1 MKLFEISKKILSKKL
16 QKNNFKIPLNIYQTW
31 ESNKVPKGMYDAI
44 NTWIKLNPEY
54 TYNLYDSQDR
64 LKYIINFNC
73 DNFSFN
79 NKELLYCYNNM
90 VQKAAKADIWRYL
103 ILYDKGGIYTDIDTE
118 CLIPLKE
125 YIKENDEFLNGL
137 NNRGQIYQ
145 TFIFTKQKHPFLK
158 ELIELVVYNIINKS
172 FINEWEDLKSL
183 TGPTTINYAIKK
195 YLDLLTPLEKD
206 RKADINNQFKFE
218 YNIDII
224 KKHKVKFI
232 PKFTEKYINFQYKN
246 YKEETLKLNL
256 PHWQGNN
263 KNQIFLN

>member
-1 MKLFEISKKILSKKL
+1 
-16 QKNNFKIPLNIYQTW
+16 
-31 ESNKVPKGMYDAI
+31 
-44 NTWIKLNPEY
+44 
-54 TYNLYDSQDR
+54 
-64 LKYIINFNC
+64 
-73 DNFSFN
+73 
-79 NKELLYCYNNM
+79 M

-183 TGPTTINYAIKK
+183 TGQ
-195 YLDLLTPLEKD
+195 L
-206 RKADINNQFKFE
+206 
-218 YNIDII
+218 
-224 KKHKVKFI
+224 
-232 PKFTEKYINFQYKN
+232 
-246 YKEETLKLNL
+246 
-256 PHWQGNN
+256 
-263 KNQIFLN
+263 